1 MAEGW
6 WRPFNMTAAFTD
18 IVESYLGPEHL
29 MLHGPSSTEAD
40 VEAGKMKTGYQ
51 KSQLKSV
58 RFNRASDPQKP
69 KRSNRKKSARGIGK
83 NTARTGIDSSRSI
96 GEGGVSPLRNRGK
109 AGVGWVTLS
118 KGSNVLV
125 RRREKLNAGQR
136 QGHMQQWERRIR
148 TDKTLAATA
157 YSAAANKDASGDRD
171 GRKKDKNKGVE
182 KAVAQ
187 KHNVFTMELIDD
199 IGFAYG
205 GVEPGVLHAHGKL
218 HEVHKCTY
226 SVGRAGLYLLHVR
239 LRNQALS
246 LPGSPFRLVVKPDK
260 PHAQSTSLSTEFL
273 PLRGTVGNNE
283 TDGCHVLLRC
293 RDKMGNVCDSG
304 GANVMVSS
312 SSKSVTASC
321 VDNNDGSYSL
331 AWRSVYC
338 GTSEVSIMINGALVQ
353 GSPALMRLTSTKP
366 DVSKTE
372 LSGEGLSEAH
382 AGKDSHFFV
391 HFVDG
396 YLNTAQ
402 PEAELQLGMKLV
414 TEASLK
420 NGSSPDLTL
429 TPSHPFKSTWI
440 EEGKL
445 QVTYIAT
452 IAGGK

>member
-1 MAEGW
+1 M
-6 WRPFNMTAAFTD
+6 
-18 IVESYLGPEHL
+18 
-29 MLHGPSSTEAD
+29 
-40 VEAGKMKTGYQ
+40 
-51 KSQLKSV
+51 
-58 RFNRASDPQKP
+58 
-69 KRSNRKKSARGIGK
+69 
-83 NTARTGIDSSRSI
+83 
-96 GEGGVSPLRNRGK
+96 
-109 AGVGWVTLS
+109 TLS
-118 KGSNVLV
+118 KGGVLV

-283 TDGCHVLLRC
+283 TDGCHVLLRYAT
-293 RDKMGNVCDSG
+293 KWATYAIQAVLT
-304 GANVMVSS
+304 MVSS
-312 SSKSVTASC
+312 ERAVTASC
-321 VDNNDGSYSL
+321 VDNNDGSYS
-331 AWRSVYC
+331 V
-338 GTSEVSIMINGALVQ
+338 ALSLLWNF
-353 GSPALMRLTSTKP
+353 G
-366 DVSKTE
+366 
-372 LSGEGLSEAH
+372 GEH
-382 AGKDSHFFV
+382 HD
-391 HFVDG
+391 
-396 YLNTAQ
+396 
-402 PEAELQLGMKLV
+402 
-414 TEASLK
+414 
-420 NGSSPDLTL
+420 
-429 TPSHPFKSTWI
+429 
-440 EEGKL
+440 
-445 QVTYIAT
+445 
-452 IAGGK
+452 